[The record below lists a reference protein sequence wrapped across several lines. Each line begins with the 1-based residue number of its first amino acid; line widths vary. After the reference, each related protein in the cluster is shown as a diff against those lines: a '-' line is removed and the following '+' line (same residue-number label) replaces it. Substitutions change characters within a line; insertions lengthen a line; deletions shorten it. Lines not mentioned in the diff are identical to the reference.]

1 MLVFIT
7 AEIGVNWDG
16 DFILIEKMMRDAKN
30 AGSDAV
36 KLQAFNEKIISEHPQ
51 KNRLLKS
58 SVSRNNIEQIDSIS
72 KKIGIEWYCTPMY
85 PDAIDFL
92 DPFVKR
98 YKIRYNDSLPLHEN
112 RTTSLIS
119 KALETEKQ
127 IIVSTQKN
135 PKQLELYN
143 NNNVKWLYV
152 VPKYPCSIDELDF
165 SNFSDFDGFSNH
177 CIHFLAPLSAVILGA
192 KMIEIH
198 VTSNK
203 TKDFVDNPVSF
214 DTTETEELIT
224 LIRRAEKIYR

>member
-1 MLVFIT
+1 MVFIT
-7 AEIGVNWDG
+7 AEIGVNWEG
-16 DFILIEKMMRDAKN
+16 DFILLEKMMRNAKN
-30 AGSDAV
+30 AGCDAI
-36 KLQAFNEKIISEHPQ
+36 KLQAFDEKIVSEHPE

-58 SVSRNNIEQIDSIS
+58 SVSRNNIEQINSIS
-72 KKIGIEWYCTPMY
+72 KKNGIEWYCTPMY
-85 PDAIDFL
+85 LDAIDFL
-92 DPFVKR
+92 DSFVKR
-98 YKIRYNDSLPLHEN
+98 YKIRYDDSLPLHEN
-112 RTTSLIS
+112 KTTPLIS

-152 VPKYPCSIDELDF
+152 VPKYPCSIDDLDF
-165 SNFSDFDGFSNH
+165 SHLSDFDGFSNH

-203 TKDFVDNPVSF
+203 DKDFIDNPVSF
-214 DTTETEELIT
+214 DTNETKKLVT
-224 LIRRAEKIYR
+224 LIRYAEKMQK

>member
-1 MLVFIT
+1 MVFIT

-16 DFILIEKMMRDAKN
+16 DFTLIEKMMKDAKN
-30 AGSDAV
+30 ADCNAV
-36 KLQAFNEKIISEHPQ
+36 KLQAFDEKIVSDHPE

-58 SVSRNNIEQIDSIS
+58 SVSSDNIEQINSIS
-72 KKIGIEWYCTPMY
+72 KKVGIEWYCTPMY

-92 DPFVKR
+92 DSFVKR

-112 RTTSLIS
+112 KITSLIT
-119 KALETEKQ
+119 KALETEKE

-152 VPKYPCSIDELDF
+152 VPKYPCSIDDLDF
-165 SNFSDFDGFSNH
+165 SNLSDFDGFSNH

-203 TKDFVDNPVSF
+203 DKDFIDNPVSF
-214 DTTETEELIT
+214 DTNETKKLIN
-224 LIRRAEKIYR
+224 LIRYAEKIHR

>member
-1 MLVFIT
+1 MVFIT

-203 TKDFVDNPVSF
+203 AKDFVDNPVSF
-214 DTTETEELIT
+214 DTIETEELIT

>member
-1 MLVFIT
+1 MVFIT

-16 DFILIEKMMRDAKN
+16 DFTLIEKMMKDAKN
-30 AGSDAV
+30 ADCNAV
-36 KLQAFNEKIISEHPQ
+36 KLQAFDEKIVSDHPE

-58 SVSRNNIEQIDSIS
+58 SVSSDNIEQINSIS
-72 KKIGIEWYCTPMY
+72 KKVGIEWYCTPMY
-85 PDAIDFL
+85 PDAINFL

-203 TKDFVDNPVSF
+203 DKDFIDNPVSF
-214 DTTETEELIT
+214 DTNETKKLVT
-224 LIRRAEKIYR
+224 LIRYAEKMQK

>member
-1 MLVFIT
+1 MVFIT

-16 DFILIEKMMRDAKN
+16 NFILMEKMMRDAKN
-30 AGSDAV
+30 AGCDAV
-36 KLQAFNEKIISEHPQ
+36 KLQAFDEKIVSENPE

-58 SVSRNNIEQIDSIS
+58 SISRNNIEQINSIS

-85 PDAIDFL
+85 LDAIDFL
-92 DPFVKR
+92 DSFVKR

-112 RTTSLIS
+112 KTTPLIS

-152 VPKYPCSIDELDF
+152 VPKYPCSINELDF
-165 SNFSDFDGFSNH
+165 SNLSDFDGFSNH

-203 TKDFVDNPVSF
+203 DKDFIDNPVSF
-214 DTTETEELIT
+214 DTSETEKLIT
-224 LIRRAEKIYR
+224 LIRYAEKMRR

>member
-1 MLVFIT
+1 MVFVT
-7 AEIGVNWDG
+7 AEIGMNWDG
-16 DFILIEKMMRDAKN
+16 DFGLIEKMMNDAKDT
-30 AGSDAV
+30 GFDAV
-36 KLQAFNEKIISEHPQ
+36 KLQSFDEKIISEHPE
-51 KNRLLKS
+51 KTRLLKS
-58 SVSRNNIEQIDSIS
+58 SVTRNNIEQINTIS
-72 KKIGIEWYCTPMY
+72 KKIDIEWYCTPMY

-92 DPFVKR
+92 DPFLKR

-112 RTTSLIS
+112 KTTPLIS

-165 SNFSDFDGFSNH
+165 SNLSDFDGFSNH

-203 TKDFVDNPVSF
+203 DKDFIDNPVSF
-214 DTTETEELIT
+214 DTNETKKLVT
-224 LIRRAEKIYR
+224 LIRYAEKMQK

>member
-1 MLVFIT
+1 MVFIT

-30 AGSDAV
+30 AGCDAV
-36 KLQAFNEKIISEHPQ
+36 KLQAFDEKIVSENPE

-58 SVSRNNIEQIDSIS
+58 SISRNNIEQINSIS

-92 DPFVKR
+92 DSFVKR
-98 YKIRYNDSLPLHEN
+98 YKIRYDDSLPLHEN
-112 RTTSLIS
+112 KTTPLIS

-127 IIVSTQKN
+127 IIVSTQRS

-152 VPKYPCSIDELDF
+152 VPKYPCSINELDF
-165 SNFSDFDGFSNH
+165 SNLSDFDGFSNH
-177 CIHFLAPLSAVILGA
+177 CIHFLAPLSAVMLGA

-203 TKDFVDNPVSF
+203 DKDFIDNPVSF
-214 DTTETEELIT
+214 DTSETEKLIT
-224 LIRRAEKIYR
+224 LIRYAEKMRR

>member
-1 MLVFIT
+1 
-7 AEIGVNWDG
+7 
-16 DFILIEKMMRDAKN
+16 MMRDAKN

>member
-1 MLVFIT
+1 MVFIT

-30 AGSDAV
+30 AGCDAV
-36 KLQAFNEKIISEHPQ
+36 KLQAFDEKIVSENPE

-58 SVSRNNIEQIDSIS
+58 SVSRDNIEQINSIS
-72 KKIGIEWYCTPMY
+72 KKMSIEWYCTPMY

-92 DPFVKR
+92 DSFVKR

-112 RTTSLIS
+112 KTTPLIS

-127 IIVSTQKN
+127 IIVSTQRS

-152 VPKYPCSIDELDF
+152 VPKYPCSINELDF
-165 SNFSDFDGFSNH
+165 SNLSDFDGFSNH
-177 CIHFLAPLSAVILGA
+177 CIHFLAPLSAVMLGA

-203 TKDFVDNPVSF
+203 DKDFIDNPVSF
-214 DTTETEELIT
+214 DTNETKKLVT
-224 LIRRAEKIYR
+224 LIRYAEKMQK

>member
-1 MLVFIT
+1 MVFVT

-16 DFILIEKMMRDAKN
+16 NFILMEKMMRDAKN
-30 AGSDAV
+30 AGCDAV
-36 KLQAFNEKIISEHPQ
+36 KLQAFDEKIVSEHPE

-58 SVSRNNIEQIDSIS
+58 SVSRNNIEQINSIS

-85 PDAIDFL
+85 LDAIDFL
-92 DPFVKR
+92 DSFVKR
-98 YKIRYNDSLPLHEN
+98 YKIRYDDSLPLHEN
-112 RTTSLIS
+112 KTTPLIS

-127 IIVSTQKN
+127 IIVSTQRS

-152 VPKYPCSIDELDF
+152 VPKYPCSINELDF
-165 SNFSDFDGFSNH
+165 SNLSDFDGFSNH
-177 CIHFLAPLSAVILGA
+177 CIHFLAPLSAVMLGA

-203 TKDFVDNPVSF
+203 DKDFIDNPVSF
-214 DTTETEELIT
+214 DTSETEKLIT
-224 LIRRAEKIYR
+224 LIRYAEKMRR

>member
-1 MLVFIT
+1 MVFIT

-16 DFILIEKMMRDAKN
+16 DFTLIEKMMNDAKN
-30 AGSDAV
+30 IGFDAV
-36 KLQAFNEKIISEHPQ
+36 KLQAFDEKIVLEHPK
-51 KNRLLKS
+51 KNRLLRS
-58 SVSRNNIEQIDSIS
+58 SVSSDNIEQINSIS
-72 KKIGIEWYCTPMY
+72 KKIDIEWYCTPMY

-112 RTTSLIS
+112 KTTPLIS

-135 PKQLELYN
+135 PKQLDLYN
-143 NNNVKWLYV
+143 SDNVKWLYV

-165 SNFSDFDGFSNH
+165 SNLDDFDGFSNH
-177 CIHFLAPLSAVILGA
+177 CTHFLAPLSAVVLGA
-192 KMIEIH
+192 QMIEIH

-203 TKDFVDNPVSF
+203 DKDFIDNPVSF
-214 DTTETEELIT
+214 DTNETRNLMA
-224 LIRRAEKIYR
+224 LIRQAEKIQR

>member
-1 MLVFIT
+1 MVFIT

-58 SVSRNNIEQIDSIS
+58 SVSKNNIEQIDSIS

-119 KALETEKQ
+119 KALETEKE

-152 VPKYPCSIDELDF
+152 VPKYPCSIDDLDF
-165 SNFSDFDGFSNH
+165 SNLSDFDGFSNH
-177 CIHFLAPLSAVILGA
+177 CTHFLAPLSAVILGA

-203 TKDFVDNPVSF
+203 DKDFIDNPVSF
-214 DTTETEELIT
+214 DTNETKKLVT
-224 LIRRAEKIYR
+224 LIRYAEKMQK

>member
-1 MLVFIT
+1 LLVFIT

>member
-1 MLVFIT
+1 MVFIT
-7 AEIGVNWDG
+7 AEIGVNWEG
-16 DFILIEKMMRDAKN
+16 DFILLEKMMRDAKN
-30 AGSDAV
+30 AGCDAV
-36 KLQAFNEKIISEHPQ
+36 KLQAFDEKIVSEHP
-51 KNRLLKS
+51 KKSRLLKS
-58 SVSRNNIEQIDSIS
+58 SVSRDNIEQINSIS
-72 KKIGIEWYCTPMY
+72 KKMNIEWYCTPMY

-92 DPFVKR
+92 DSFVKR

-112 RTTSLIS
+112 KTTPLIS

-165 SNFSDFDGFSNH
+165 SNLSDFDGFSNH

-203 TKDFVDNPVSF
+203 DKDFIDNPVSF
-214 DTTETEELIT
+214 DTNETKKLVT
-224 LIRRAEKIYR
+224 LIRYAEKMQK